1 MCAAAFSPSVLGAK
15 ELPNII
21 YIVTDQQTASA
32 MSCMG
37 NTDVQTPNMDRLAA
51 SGVLFQN
58 AYCNIPV
65 SGASRA
71 SLLTGV
77 YPHYPD
83 RFISFSAYAS
93 KDCPE
98 AIPISGWFTR
108 NGYHT
113 ISDGK
118 VFHHISDHADSWS
131 EPPYR
136 NHPNGYD
143 VYWAEYNKW
152 ELWMNSESGK
162 TINPKTMRGP
172 FCESADVP
180 DTAYDDGKLAN
191 RAIRDLKRMKEAG
204 KPFFLA
210 CGFWKPHLPFNAP
223 KKYWDLYKREEIPL
237 ATNRFRPE
245 GLPEQVRN
253 SSEIYAY
260 ARVADT
266 SDIDFQREVKHG
278 YYACMSYVDAQI
290 GKVLDALDELGLS
303 DNTIVVLLGDH
314 GWNLG
319 EHDFIGKHN
328 LMNTSTH
335 VPLIVRVPGMK
346 KGKTKSMVEF
356 VDLYPT
362 LCELCKLPVP
372 AEQLSGQS
380 FAGVFKN
387 LKAKTKGEVYIQ
399 WEGGDNAVDRRYSY
413 AEWMKGDVKKASML
427 FDHRIDG
434 KENKNRVDEKKYKN
448 KVESLSSFIRIK
460 KSSLKKLS
468 NKFSLKIAGN
478 ISHFSFR
485 ISDGRF
491 IIRPCNCYV
500 CACCR
505 LFDSD
510 NIIRFD
516 LRCGFRNRYL
526 QDTVLKLSVY
536 VLSLYALAYIEASAA
551 LTLVTLTSDVTSGI
565 FLLFILIQ
573 PLNCADR

>member
-1 MCAAAFSPSVLGAK
+1 MRPELGC
-15 ELPNII
+15 
-21 YIVTDQQTASA
+21 YGV
-32 MSCMG
+32 
-37 NTDVQTPNMDRLAA
+37 DVVKTPNMDRLAA

-223 KKYWDLYKREEIPL
+223 KKYWDLYQREKIQLASNPYRPKALPKQVTSSGEIRGYGKFTTTKDE
-237 ATNRFRPE
+237 A
-245 GLPEQVRN
+245 
-253 SSEIYAY
+253 
-260 ARVADT
+260 
-266 SDIDFQREVKHG
+266 FQREAKHG
-278 YYACMSYVDAQI
+278 YYACVSYIDAQI
-290 GKVLDALDELGLS
+290 GLVLDELERLGLAES
-303 DNTIVVLLGDH
+303 TIVVILGDH
-314 GWNLG
+314 GWHLG
-319 EHDFIGKHN
+319 EHGFWGKHN
-328 LMNTSTH
+328 LMNHATRA
-335 VPLIVRVPGMK
+335 PLIVRVPHC
-346 KGKTKSMVEF
+346 KGGKAGGVVEF
-356 VDLYPT
+356 VDIYPT
-362 LCELCKLPVP
+362 LCELCKVPVP
-372 AEQLSGQS
+372 EGQLQGKS
-380 FAGVFKN
+380 FVPILQDSEKRIKEYAFV
-387 LKAKTKGEVYIQ
+387 Q
-399 WEGGDNAVDRRYSY
+399 WQGGYNIVSERYSS
-413 AEWMKGDVKKASML
+413 AIWLKGDSVVGRMV
-427 FDHRIDG
+427 FDRQSDVAEN
-434 KENKNRVDEKKYKN
+434 ENKVGS
-448 KVESLSSFIRIK
+448 VSLSEEIKELETQIRIK
-460 KSSLKKLS
+460 K
-468 NKFSLKIAGN
+468 
-478 ISHFSFR
+478 
-485 ISDGRF
+485 
-491 IIRPCNCYV
+491 
-500 CACCR
+500 
-505 LFDSD
+505 
-510 NIIRFD
+510 
-516 LRCGFRNRYL
+516 L
-526 QDTVLKLSVY
+526 QLEK
-536 VLSLYALAYIEASAA
+536 
-551 LTLVTLTSDVTSGI
+551 
-565 FLLFILIQ
+565 
-573 PLNCADR
+573 